1 MLSTLIL
8 LYALDTGQVP
18 TVCYVAAWIFLL
30 LEVIC
35 HIIKPKDD

>member
-18 TVCYVAAWIFLL
+18 TGCYVAAWIFML

-35 HIIKPKDD
+35 NIIKPKDD